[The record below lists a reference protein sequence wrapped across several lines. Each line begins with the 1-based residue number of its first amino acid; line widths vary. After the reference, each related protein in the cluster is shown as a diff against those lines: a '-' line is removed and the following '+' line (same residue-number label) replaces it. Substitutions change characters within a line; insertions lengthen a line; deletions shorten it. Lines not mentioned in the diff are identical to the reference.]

1 MNRYFY
7 YMAVFAI
14 TLPACNQSTDT
25 AKDLQLPD
33 AIQPASSA
41 NVKEKDESPQFNGQ
55 FNMADTAGQS
65 PVIHA
70 ATPAPGTADWD
81 KKIIKTAALQL
92 ELKDYEKFN
101 TSVHR
106 SLKQYGAYIAG
117 EKQQQTDYKIENS
130 VTIKIP
136 VEQFDDFVN
145 SFAGEGITIIEKDI
159 TGEDV
164 TGEFVDTKAR
174 LQAKLEVR
182 EKYLQLLKQAKNM
195 KEILDV
201 QSEINDIQEEIEA
214 ADGRVNYL
222 KHSAAYSTVN
232 LNYYQYINGTSSDN
246 AKPGFL
252 KEVSNA
258 FVSGTAA
265 LGELLLFM
273 ISIWPFL
280 AGIIVFWI
288 FIKRF
293 RIKKA

>member
-1 MNRYFY
+1 
-7 YMAVFAI
+7 
-14 TLPACNQSTDT
+14 
-25 AKDLQLPD
+25 
-33 AIQPASSA
+33 
-41 NVKEKDESPQFNGQ
+41 
-55 FNMADTAGQS
+55 
-65 PVIHA
+65 
-70 ATPAPGTADWD
+70 
-81 KKIIKTAALQL
+81 
-92 ELKDYEKFN
+92 
-101 TSVHR
+101 
-106 SLKQYGAYIAG
+106 
-117 EKQQQTDYKIENS
+117 
-130 VTIKIP
+130 
-136 VEQFDDFVN
+136 
-145 SFAGEGITIIEKDI
+145 
-159 TGEDV
+159 
-164 TGEFVDTKAR
+164 
-174 LQAKLEVR
+174 
-182 EKYLQLLKQAKNM
+182 M